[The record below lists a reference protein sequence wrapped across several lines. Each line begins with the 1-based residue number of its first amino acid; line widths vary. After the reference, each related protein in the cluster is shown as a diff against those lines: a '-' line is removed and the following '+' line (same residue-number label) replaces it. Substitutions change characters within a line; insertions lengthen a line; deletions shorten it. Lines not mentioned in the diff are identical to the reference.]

1 MPEVALAASSKISAD
16 AGAALA
22 DAGGNAVDAV
32 LGAAL
37 VSMCTDIGIV
47 SPGGGAL
54 ITIWP
59 AGADPVVI
67 EGLPEMPGRGQPRER
82 FGESMWDVVFDY
94 KGETHQAV
102 GFGSVATPGAFA
114 ALDEASRRF
123 GKLPWANLVQPAI
136 RWADEGFPL
145 SGGATE
151 YLGYCHEAIYSWLEE
166 SYRLFHHDDGSP
178 LVAGDVVVMPELA
191 ASLRE
196 IADEGTE
203 TLYRGALGQRVAAGV
218 QDAGGLL
225 GEPDLAAYR
234 AETRVPITLDFH
246 GWRIATCP
254 PPSVGGPC
262 LAALLHL
269 LGACPQRGVDAEAMR
284 WLAESQQAVFEYR
297 AGTLDG
303 AGEEITAE
311 VDRLLSLARL
321 GEPSQ
326 MLSSPSTIHISGVDS
341 DGLACSLTASAGYG
355 SGAIAPGTG
364 ILLNNSLGEVDLHPK
379 GLAHVAPGTRLL
391 SNMAPTIA
399 RSDDGAVLAIG
410 SPGAGRI
417 TTAIA
422 QSLWH
427 HIVFG
432 ETLEAAVAHPRL
444 HVEPHAA
451 TKNIAYEQGLP
462 VAPVDDFELR
472 EFDELSMYFGGVQA
486 ARWSPDEAL
495 IAVADL
501 RRSGHAAY
509 GGQ

>member
-1 MPEVALAASSKISAD
+1 MPKVALAASSKISAE

-54 ITIWP
+54 LTVWP
-59 AGADPVVI
+59 ADGDPVVI
-67 EGLPEMPGRGQPRER
+67 DGLPEMPGRGQPSER
-82 FGESMWDVVFDY
+82 LGRSMWDVAFDY
-94 KGETHQAV
+94 KGETHQGI

-123 GKLPWANLVQPAI
+123 GKLPWEHLVQPAI
-136 RWADEGFPL
+136 RYAESGFPL
-145 SGGATE
+145 SGGAAE
-151 YLGYCHEAIYSWLEE
+151 YLGYTHEAIYSWLEE
-166 SYRLFHHDDGSP
+166 SYRLFHHADGSP
-178 LVAGDVVVMPELA
+178 LVAGDVVAMPELA
-191 ASLRE
+191 TSLKE
-196 IADEGTE
+196 IAADGTE
-203 TLYRGALGQRVAAGV
+203 ILYRGALGRRLAAGV
-218 QDAGGLL
+218 QDADGLL
-225 GEPDLAAYR
+225 SEADLAAYR
-234 AETRVPITLDFH
+234 AQTRKPITLDFH

-269 LGACPQRGVDAEAMR
+269 LSACPQCDVNAETMR
-284 WLAESQQAVFEYR
+284 WLAESQRAVFKYR
-297 AGTLDG
+297 AETLDG

-311 VDRLLSLARL
+311 VNRLLSLARL
-321 GEPSQ
+321 GEPLQ
-326 MLSSPSTIHISGVDS
+326 ILSSPSTIHISGVDS

-355 SGAIAPGTG
+355 SGAIASGTG
-364 ILLNNSLGEVDLHPK
+364 ILLNNSLGEVDLHPQ
-379 GLAHVAPGTRLL
+379 GLAQVAPGTRLL
-391 SNMAPTIA
+391 SNMAPAVA

-444 HVEPHAA
+444 HVEPYAA
-451 TKNIAYEQGLP
+451 TRNIAYEQGLP
-462 VAPVDDFELR
+462 VPPMDDFELR
-472 EFDELSMYFGGVQA
+472 EFDELSM
-486 ARWSPDEAL
+486 
-495 IAVADL
+495 
-501 RRSGHAAY
+501 
-509 GGQ
+509 